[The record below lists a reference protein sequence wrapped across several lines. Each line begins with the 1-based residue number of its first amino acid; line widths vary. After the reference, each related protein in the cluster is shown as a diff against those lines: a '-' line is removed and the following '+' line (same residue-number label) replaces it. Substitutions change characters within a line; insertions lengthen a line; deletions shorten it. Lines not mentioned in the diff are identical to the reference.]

1 MMNYPPYSVLMSV
14 YQKESPE
21 NLEISVE
28 SMFNQTVHPDEFILI
43 EDGYVP
49 DNLKRKICELKQK
62 HPDLRVHSLE
72 KNVGAGLA
80 SRYGIPL
87 CKNEYIARMDSDDYS
102 VPTRVQ
108 EEFDAMFE
116 HQVDMVGCVI
126 DEFIGNTNNV
136 VAHRMLPEKNEDIRK
151 FSKAR
156 SPIAHSAV
164 LYKKSQ
170 VLGCGSYEKFRI
182 AEDMIVFA
190 KMLKQGVK
198 AYNIQHPLVYMRV
211 SPSFFKRR
219 GGLRYFCQIM
229 QTNLFLVVCVKW
241 MPLHIFAIRSAAL
254 SFSCFAPNCL
264 REIVYKK
271 ILRK

>member
-1 MMNYPPYSVLMSV
+1 MSV
-14 YQKESPE
+14 YHKEIPE
-21 NLEISVE
+21 NLVISVE
-28 SMFNQTVHPDEFILI
+28 SMFKQTVLPDEFLLI
-43 EDGYVP
+43 EDGYIP
-49 DNLKRKICELKQK
+49 DDLKKKICELQQK
-62 HPDLRVHSLE
+62 YPNLHVHSLQ

-102 VPTRVQ
+102 VPTRIQ

-116 HQVDMVGCVI
+116 HHVDMVGCVI
-126 DEFIGNTNNV
+126 DEFVGDTTNV
-136 VAHRMLPEKNEDIRK
+136 VAHRMLPENDADIRR
-151 FSKAR
+151 FSRAR

-170 VLGCGSYEKFRI
+170 VLACGSYEKFRI

-190 KMLKQGVK
+190 KMLKQGAK

-211 SPSFFKRR
+211 STNFFKRR
-219 GGLRYFCQIM
+219 GGFRYFCKIM
-229 QTNLFLVVCVKW
+229 QTNLFLVACVKW

-254 SFSCFAPNCL
+254 SFSCFAPNFL
-264 REIVYKK
+264 REFFYKK